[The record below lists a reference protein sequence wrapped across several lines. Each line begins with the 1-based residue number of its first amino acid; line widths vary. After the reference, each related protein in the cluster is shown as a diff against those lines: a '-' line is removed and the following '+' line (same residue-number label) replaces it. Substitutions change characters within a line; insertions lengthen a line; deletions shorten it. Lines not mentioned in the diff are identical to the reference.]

1 MINHNNR
8 RVRGDGNFTILLFSY
23 SLVLVSVLLSIQL
36 NNFKIF
42 ASDAWVENALSEGG
56 QVCPL
61 ESECDKQNENQTD
74 AHNMTMNVPAPGK
87 TENGQGSIGDSGSIV
102 NNSNSN
108 NVQNETNLDNDTL
121 VNGEIKNSI
130 SDIINITTDKQIYN
144 PGEIVGIS
152 IKNSDI
158 INITT
163 DKQIYNPGEI
173 VGISIKNSGSEQL
186 TFPNSAL
193 GLKIKNL
200 ASNELYPILSSQVIT
215 ILGPGDSKSLRWDQI
230 GIDGNQ
236 APSGNYSASV
246 NSGINTA
253 ETSFSIK

>member
-8 RVRGDGNFTILLFSY
+8 RVRGDGNFTILLFIY
-23 SLVLVSVLLSIQL
+23 SLVVVTVLSSIQL
-36 NNFKIF
+36 NNFKVF

-61 ESECDKQNENQTD
+61 ESECDRQNENQTD
-74 AHNMTMNVPAPGK
+74 AHNMTVNVPAPGK

-102 NNSNSN
+102 NNSN
-108 NVQNETNLDNDTL
+108 NVQNETNLANDTL

-130 SDIINITTDKQIYN
+130 SDIINITTDKQTYN
-144 PGEIVGIS
+144 PGEIVSIS
-152 IKNSDI
+152 IKNL
-158 INITT
+158 
-163 DKQIYNPGEI
+163 
-173 VGISIKNSGSEQL
+173 GSEEL

-200 ASNELYPILSSQVIT
+200 GSNELYPILSSQVIT
-215 ILGPGDSKSLRWDQI
+215 ILGPGDSKSLQWDQI

>member
-8 RVRGDGNFTILLFSY
+8 RVRGDGNFTILLFIY
-23 SLVLVSVLLSIQL
+23 SLVVVTVLSSIQL
-36 NNFKIF
+36 NNFKVF

-61 ESECDKQNENQTD
+61 ESECDRQNENQTD
-74 AHNMTMNVPAPGK
+74 AHNMTVNVPAPGK

-102 NNSNSN
+102 NNSN
-108 NVQNETNLDNDTL
+108 NVQNKTNLANDTL

-130 SDIINITTDKQIYN
+130 SDIINITTDKQTYN
-144 PGEIVGIS
+144 PGEIVSIS
-152 IKNSDI
+152 IKNL
-158 INITT
+158 
-163 DKQIYNPGEI
+163 
-173 VGISIKNSGSEQL
+173 GSEQL

-215 ILGPGDSKSLRWDQI
+215 ILGPGDSKSLQWDQV

>member
-1 MINHNNR
+1 MIIHNNR

-23 SLVLVSVLLSIQL
+23 LLVLVSVLSLIQL
-36 NNFKIF
+36 DNFKVF

-61 ESECDKQNENQTD
+61 ESECDRQNENQTD
-74 AHNMTMNVPAPGK
+74 AHNMTVNVPAPGK

-102 NNSNSN
+102 NNSN
-108 NVQNETNLDNDTL
+108 NVQNETNLANDTL

-130 SDIINITTDKQIYN
+130 SDIINITTDKQTYN
-144 PGEIVGIS
+144 PGEIVSIS
-152 IKNSDI
+152 IKNL
-158 INITT
+158 
-163 DKQIYNPGEI
+163 
-173 VGISIKNSGSEQL
+173 GSEQL

-215 ILGPGDSKSLRWDQI
+215 ILGPGDSKSLQWDQI

>member
-23 SLVLVSVLLSIQL
+23 LLVLVSVLSLIQL
-36 NNFKIF
+36 DNFKVF

-61 ESECDKQNENQTD
+61 ESECDRQNENQTD
-74 AHNMTMNVPAPGK
+74 AHNMTVNVPAPGK

-102 NNSNSN
+102 NNSNSI
-108 NVQNETNLDNDTL
+108 QNETNLANDTL

-130 SDIINITTDKQIYN
+130 SDILNITTDKQIYN
-144 PGEIVGIS
+144 PGEIVSIS
-152 IKNSDI
+152 IKNL
-158 INITT
+158 
-163 DKQIYNPGEI
+163 
-173 VGISIKNSGSEQL
+173 GSEQL

-215 ILGPGDSKSLRWDQI
+215 ILGPDDSKSLQWDQI

>member
-8 RVRGDGNFTILLFSY
+8 RVRGDRNFTILLFSY
-23 SLVLVSVLLSIQL
+23 SLVLVSVLSSIQL

-42 ASDAWVENALSEGG
+42 ASDAWIENALSEGG
-56 QVCPL
+56 QICPL
-61 ESECDKQNENQTD
+61 ESECDRQNENQTD
-74 AHNMTMNVPAPGK
+74 AHNMTVNVPAPGK
-87 TENGQGSIGDSGSIV
+87 TENGQGSIGGSGSIV
-102 NNSNSN
+102 NNSN
-108 NVQNETNLDNDTL
+108 NVQNETNLANGTL
-121 VNGEIKNSI
+121 VDGEIKNSI
-130 SDIINITTDKQIYN
+130 SDIISITTDKQTYN

-152 IKNSDI
+152 IKNL
-158 INITT
+158 
-163 DKQIYNPGEI
+163 
-173 VGISIKNSGSEQL
+173 GSEQL

-193 GLKIKNL
+193 GLMVRNL

-215 ILGPGDSKSLRWDQI
+215 ILGPGDSKSLQWDQM

>member
-23 SLVLVSVLLSIQL
+23 LLVLVTVLSSIQL
-36 NNFKIF
+36 NNFKVF

-61 ESECDKQNENQTD
+61 ESECDRQNENQTD
-74 AHNMTMNVPAPGK
+74 AHNMTVNVPAPGK

-102 NNSNSN
+102 NNSN
-108 NVQNETNLDNDTL
+108 NVQNETNLANDTL

-130 SDIINITTDKQIYN
+130 SDILNITTDKQTYN
-144 PGEIVGIS
+144 PGEIVSIS
-152 IKNSDI
+152 IKNL
-158 INITT
+158 
-163 DKQIYNPGEI
+163 
-173 VGISIKNSGSEQL
+173 GSEEL

-193 GLKIKNL
+193 GLKIGNL
-200 ASNELYPILSSQVIT
+200 ATNELYPILSSQVIT
-215 ILGPGDSKSLRWDQI
+215 ILGPGDSKSLQWDQI

>member
-8 RVRGDGNFTILLFSY
+8 RVRGDGNFTILLISY
-23 SLVLVSVLLSIQL
+23 SLVLVSVLSSIQP

-56 QVCPL
+56 QICQL
-61 ESECDKQNENQTD
+61 ESECDRQNENQTD

-87 TENGQGSIGDSGSIV
+87 TENAQGSIGDSGSIV
-102 NNSNSN
+102 NNSN
-108 NVQNETNLDNDTL
+108 NVQNETNLANDTF

-130 SDIINITTDKQIYN
+130 SDIINITTDKQTYN
-144 PGEIVGIS
+144 PGDIVGIS
-152 IKNSDI
+152 IKNL
-158 INITT
+158 
-163 DKQIYNPGEI
+163 
-173 VGISIKNSGSEQL
+173 GSEQL

-215 ILGPGDSKSLRWDQI
+215 ILGPGDSKSLQWDQI

-246 NSGINTA
+246 NSGIISA

>member
-8 RVRGDGNFTILLFSY
+8 RVRGDGNFTILLFIY
-23 SLVLVSVLLSIQL
+23 SLVVVTVLSSIQL
-36 NNFKIF
+36 NNFKVF

-61 ESECDKQNENQTD
+61 ESECDRQNENQTD
-74 AHNMTMNVPAPGK
+74 AHNMTVNVPAPGK

-102 NNSNSN
+102 NNSN
-108 NVQNETNLDNDTL
+108 NVQNKTNLANDTL

-130 SDIINITTDKQIYN
+130 SDIINITTDKQTYN
-144 PGEIVGIS
+144 PGEIVSIS
-152 IKNSDI
+152 IKNL
-158 INITT
+158 
-163 DKQIYNPGEI
+163 
-173 VGISIKNSGSEQL
+173 GSEEL
-186 TFPNSAL
+186 IFPNSAL

-215 ILGPGDSKSLRWDQI
+215 ILGPGDSKSLQWDQI

>member
-23 SLVLVSVLLSIQL
+23 SLVLVTVLSSIQL
-36 NNFKIF
+36 NNFKVF

-61 ESECDKQNENQTD
+61 ESECDRQNENQTD
-74 AHNMTMNVPAPGK
+74 AHNMTVNVPAPGK

-102 NNSNSN
+102 NNSN
-108 NVQNETNLDNDTL
+108 NVQNETNLANDTL

-130 SDIINITTDKQIYN
+130 SDIINITTDKQTYN
-144 PGEIVGIS
+144 PGEIVSIS
-152 IKNSDI
+152 IKNL
-158 INITT
+158 
-163 DKQIYNPGEI
+163 
-173 VGISIKNSGSEQL
+173 GSEEL

-200 ASNELYPILSSQVIT
+200 GSNELYPILSSQVIT
-215 ILGPGDSKSLRWDQI
+215 ILGPGDSKSLQWDQI

>member
-23 SLVLVSVLLSIQL
+23 SLVLISVLSSIQL
-36 NNFKIF
+36 NNFKVF

-56 QVCPL
+56 QICQL
-61 ESECDKQNENQTD
+61 ESECDRQNENQTD
-74 AHNMTMNVPAPGK
+74 AHNMTVNVPAPGK

-102 NNSNSN
+102 NDSN
-108 NVQNETNLDNDTL
+108 NVQNETNLTNDML

-130 SDIINITTDKQIYN
+130 SDIINITTDKQTYN

-152 IKNSDI
+152 IKNL
-158 INITT
+158 
-163 DKQIYNPGEI
+163 
-173 VGISIKNSGSEQL
+173 GSEQL

-215 ILGPGDSKSLRWDQI
+215 ILGPGDSKSLQWDQI

>member
-23 SLVLVSVLLSIQL
+23 LLVLVSVLSLIQL
-36 NNFKIF
+36 DNFKVF

-61 ESECDKQNENQTD
+61 ESECDRQNENQTD
-74 AHNMTMNVPAPGK
+74 AHNMTVNVPAPGK

-102 NNSNSN
+102 NNSN
-108 NVQNETNLDNDTL
+108 NVQNETNLANDTL

-130 SDIINITTDKQIYN
+130 SDILNITTDKQTYN
-144 PGEIVGIS
+144 PGEIVSIS
-152 IKNSDI
+152 IKNL
-158 INITT
+158 
-163 DKQIYNPGEI
+163 
-173 VGISIKNSGSEQL
+173 GSEEL

-193 GLKIKNL
+193 GLKIGNL
-200 ASNELYPILSSQVIT
+200 ATNELYPILSSQVIT
-215 ILGPGDSKSLRWDQI
+215 ILGPGDSKSLQWDQI

>member
-23 SLVLVSVLLSIQL
+23 SLVLVSVLSSIQL
-36 NNFKIF
+36 NNFKVF

-61 ESECDKQNENQTD
+61 ESECDRQNENQTD
-74 AHNMTMNVPAPGK
+74 AHNMTVNVPAPGK
-87 TENGQGSIGDSGSIV
+87 TENGQGSIGGSGLIV
-102 NNSNSN
+102 NNSN
-108 NVQNETNLDNDTL
+108 NVQNETNLANDTF

-130 SDIINITTDKQIYN
+130 SDIINITTDKQ
-144 PGEIVGIS
+144 
-152 IKNSDI
+152 
-158 INITT
+158 T
-163 DKQIYNPGEI
+163 YNPGEI

-215 ILGPGDSKSLRWDQI
+215 ILGPGDLKSLQWDQI

>member
-23 SLVLVSVLLSIQL
+23 SLVMVSVLSSIQL

-108 NVQNETNLDNDTL
+108 NVQNETNLANDTF

-130 SDIINITTDKQIYN
+130 
-144 PGEIVGIS
+144 
-152 IKNSDI
+152 SDI

>member
-61 ESECDKQNENQTD
+61 ESECDRQNENQTD

-87 TENGQGSIGDSGSIV
+87 TENGQSSIV
-102 NNSNSN
+102 NNSN
-108 NVQNETNLDNDTL
+108 NVQNETNLANDTS
-121 VNGEIKNSI
+121 VNEVKNSI
-130 SDIINITTDKQIYN
+130 SDIM
-144 PGEIVGIS
+144 
-152 IKNSDI
+152 
-158 INITT
+158 NITT

-215 ILGPGDSKSLRWDQI
+215 ILGPGDSKSLQWDQI

>member
-23 SLVLVSVLLSIQL
+23 SLVMVSVLSSIQL
-36 NNFKIF
+36 NNFKVF

-61 ESECDKQNENQTD
+61 ESECDRQNENQTD
-74 AHNMTMNVPAPGK
+74 AHNMTVNVPAPGK

-102 NNSNSN
+102 NNSN
-108 NVQNETNLDNDTL
+108 NVQNENNLANDTL

-130 SDIINITTDKQIYN
+130 SDIINITTDKQTYN
-144 PGEIVGIS
+144 PGEIVSIS
-152 IKNSDI
+152 IKNL
-158 INITT
+158 
-163 DKQIYNPGEI
+163 
-173 VGISIKNSGSEQL
+173 GSEQL

>member
-23 SLVLVSVLLSIQL
+23 SLVLASVLSSIQL

-61 ESECDKQNENQTD
+61 ESECDRQNENQTD

-102 NNSNSN
+102 NNSN
-108 NVQNETNLDNDTL
+108 NVQNETNLANDTL

-130 SDIINITTDKQIYN
+130 SDIINITTDKQTYN
-144 PGEIVGIS
+144 PGEIVSIS
-152 IKNSDI
+152 IKNL
-158 INITT
+158 
-163 DKQIYNPGEI
+163 
-173 VGISIKNSGSEQL
+173 GSEQL

-215 ILGPGDSKSLRWDQI
+215 ILGPGDSKSLQWDQI